1 MSPSR
6 TLTYLSP
13 PAEVSMADQWFA
25 VATVDH
31 FWIHRRFK
39 VLRQLAG
46 ALIQNAGDM
55 AEIGCGCGFLQRQIE
70 DSYQRQVTGFDLNEF
85 ALRRNLTRLSN
96 ICCYDVHQQD
106 PSLRERFDLLFLFD
120 VLEHM
125 ADEDRF
131 LRSVAFHLKPGG
143 KLIVNVPAGMRLHSA
158 YDQAAGHVRR
168 YSMRT
173 LQGSA
178 ARNGLRIANWSY
190 WGLPLVPMLLLRKL
204 WLAGKRDLAG
214 EREKNQIITTGFSPR
229 TKTLNRLLSLLSNCE
244 RIPQGLLGTSIMA
257 VLEVEVV

>member
-1 MSPSR
+1 
-6 TLTYLSP
+6 
-13 PAEVSMADQWFA
+13 
-25 VATVDH
+25 
-31 FWIHRRFK
+31 
-39 VLRQLAG
+39 
-46 ALIQNAGDM
+46 
-55 AEIGCGCGFLQRQIE
+55 
-70 DSYQRQVTGFDLNEF
+70 
-85 ALRRNLTRLSN
+85 
-96 ICCYDVHQQD
+96 
-106 PSLRERFDLLFLFD
+106 
-120 VLEHM
+120 
-125 ADEDRF
+125 
-131 LRSVAFHLKPGG
+131 
-143 KLIVNVPAGMRLHSA
+143 MRLHSA

-204 WLAGKRDLAG
+204 CLAGKRDLAG

-257 VLEVEVV
+257 VLEVEAG

>member
-1 MSPSR
+1 MNQSR
-6 TLTYLSP
+6 TLTYLSS
-13 PAEVSMADQWFA
+13 PADVSMSDQWFT

-31 FWIHRRFK
+31 FWIHRRFE

-46 ALIQNAGDM
+46 DLIQNAGDM

-85 ALRRNLTRLSN
+85 ALRRNLARLSN

-106 PSLRERFDLLFLFD
+106 PSLRDRFDLLFLFD

-125 ADEDRF
+125 ADENRF

-143 KLIVNVPAGMRLHSA
+143 KLIVNVPAGMWLHSA

-168 YSMRT
+168 YSIRT
-173 LQGSA
+173 LQASA
-178 ARNGLRIANWSY
+178 ARSGLRIANWSY
-190 WGLPLVPMLLLRKL
+190 WGLPLVPTLLLRKL
-204 WLAGKRDLAG
+204 WLAGKRDPAG
-214 EREKNQIITTGFSPR
+214 ERQKNQIITTGFSTR
-229 TKTLNRLLSLLSNCE
+229 TRTVNRLLSLLSNCE

-257 VLEVEVV
+257 VLEVALV